1 MFNRIRKN
9 LGNKDKDS
17 TPTSP
22 KNDVQQKPPVS
33 EQSGFICP
41 MCMVGLPTPE
51 ALQIHFD
58 YEHSVP
64 NSDSSNE
71 KSNDKPKKT
80 ENKNFAPS
88 ATAPPVDASLATPSV
103 TPQNQLSNVNGFAN
117 VEHVNNV
124 SASQN
129 AGLPNVTELE
139 AEIKDLQASLTDEKW
154 YTTELKKE
162 YDSLKEEHSNT
173 CTDLENT
180 KQQMK
185 IALAT
190 NEELARQKEELNQ
203 KAAKMAE
210 AVADLQAK
218 KDEFEREKEAAC
230 QRSENQS
237 VELEKAAT
245 WVRDLESQLPSSN
258 AHDDTTKLQRPG
270 ADDVMVL
277 KKELVSVQ
285 TLMDQ
290 MTRESEDKSHKV
302 EEERQHL
309 QQLLDEARQQAL
321 LTQEEFDKYKAENE
335 RLKGENLEK
344 EVEKDESKKLFA
356 VETEKLRLLHADM
369 DEIRK
374 EELNNVSAALEK
386 ESSYSLLLEKEV
398 NKLKEEKSE
407 MKKQLQKLN
416 EDVQSALEKS
426 ISSDKLME
434 ETRTE
439 SDLLKMEK
447 WEVENQLKS
456 AEETQKSLKEKS
468 ETELTEMNAR
478 YESLICECDDLKSQI
493 NKSHEQCED
502 WRIKNETLALEF
514 NQFKL
519 VNKQLELESSGAKQ
533 QIEIQLSQINGK
545 LEAVEA
551 ENKQLNEDKRKMD
564 EDLQVMRA
572 SHQDERK
579 LIEAKLLDAEKLVLQ
594 LKLQTTRFEE
604 ESSQRSRVIE
614 TSEQKLTFVQS
625 ACDELKEKI
634 HGLETE
640 LALGNH
646 EIASLK
652 DQLTSSAS
660 KLENETQRREDAIGE
675 VTKLRDERNN
685 LITKIEVG
693 DGEAAAHSQ
702 LQEENNKLR
711 KQKEEAEEK
720 VREVESEKEESLR
733 TLSSKINDSQSIIV
747 TLQNKVLE
755 LDDDLTK
762 QRTLKEE
769 AEEENLKIESELKE
783 KTDTLLNV
791 QATSISH
798 QAEASNEINNLRRNL
813 EEEINEKKSNSEKL
827 KSTELQLSNVQ
838 SQISEMREKHRKE
851 SSQLKEELHLSSA
864 ATQEARVEVESLRE
878 KVKIMKETNQR
889 ESEKRKEEMRNL
901 EAENEQKITAMQV
914 TIDSVGG
921 EIQTKVKELGELK
934 AINEQLQLNI
944 DKSAENIENLNQ
956 EHSATMCELNNVSM
970 ELEEAKKK
978 LSQLETSECKTKE
991 SLEELEGKIN
1001 MLGEENKKMEEQNMD
1016 LEKLLEATR
1025 ESKSVL
1031 QQTIMTSQ
1039 SRIEQLQN
1047 EKENV
1052 KEMLNQVKVE
1062 HGSEHERLLEQIEGH
1077 KTTVTKMEEEI
1088 SLLNKQIS
1096 DHKSQFE
1103 EKVLDNQ
1110 SKDAEIEKLT
1120 SKLENMSAELTA
1132 SEAVL
1137 QNTFVE
1143 LEATKVESETLVTR
1157 SKELTDSKSE
1167 IEEKLE
1173 TSRSQV
1179 VELNE
1184 TLEKKDVKLDEMKV
1198 SVDLLEKKYQSMKEE
1213 KEVEVDELKH
1223 KHQELS
1229 DMVVSLEEELEN
1241 LKKKFS
1247 QVNESLAEEEKENK
1261 RIQEEEEKK
1270 RVAMERIW
1278 NEERERLNE
1287 QLSTLEE
1294 AQSLLISSK
1303 VALQSELKSLKE
1315 TSLSEKESLER
1326 AAEMDKTVI
1335 QLKEDNISK
1344 LKVQLEEK
1352 SRLLETNEADRVV
1365 NESRLQLE
1373 IGALSENLSNA
1384 RSEWRVTSQSLD
1396 VVRAECDDLR
1406 GQVVIL
1412 QTNAHSN
1419 ADERRALL
1427 ERCLNAEQQVE
1438 QLQVNINQL
1447 VKKLDDAHS
1456 AMHELGRENQALQVK
1471 HTTTISKKWTDDRS
1485 TAECRACNRAFS
1497 ITVRKHHCRHCGEIF
1512 CGECSSRTATVAA
1525 SKNPVRVC
1533 ERCYDD
1539 LLVAG

>member
-245 WVRDLESQLPSSN
+245 WVRDLESQL
-258 AHDDTTKLQRPG
+258 LQRPG